1 MKASENR
8 TVPRKTGMP
17 SRFFNGAK
25 SPLVIQQAFNVP
37 AAAHRMQ
44 NKSVFAVDAID
55 DDVFAHGKTA
65 KVQA

>member
-1 MKASENR
+1 
-8 TVPRKTGMP
+8 MP